1 MEYANVVW
9 DPHLCKGLLR
19 EKTENGN
26 IWITSTYDQ
35 TISVTA
41 PGPATPTGTLG
52 GA

>member
-26 IWITSTYDQ
+26 TSTYDQ